1 MHALRARKWSIYSTS
16 GADPGGGGGGGA
28 GGGGGGRGGGG
39 QGGGGGGAGGPC
51 LLVSPASLLDSQHGC
66 IASPHAKKES
76 GQTPLA
82 VWSCTVSKCG
92 RTVSKDE

>member
-1 MHALRARKWSIYSTS
+1 MASINKKPHATCVSERIMQPLTLSGLIAGDAILRICILEETRVRAMV
-16 GADPGGGGGGGA
+16 A
-28 GGGGGGRGGGG
+28 
-39 QGGGGGGAGGPC
+39 
-51 LLVSPASLLDSQHGC
+51 SPASLLDSQHGC
-66 IASPHAKKES
+66 IASPHAKES